1 MINEFLEIIGT
12 EDYYDTGFLNFVSI
26 KIDENNG
33 NLEIIIMIQFSIL
46 SVPGVEMTQYWQ
58 IDCSQV
64 QKCII
69 SPNTQIYAHEIM
81 LSDKHC
87 LLWNYIQ
94 SEKSL
99 LVGTVEALSSVE
111 IETLA
116 GCLFLKHQSLV
127 DRWIPFEVSIEVLGR
142 GNDIL
147 ATGPEEV
154 INAYQQVL
162 EKAGVQ
168 CSSYIS
174 ANPRWYDREKGWIE
188 EPQNLKALIIG
199 ESYVVASE
207 INAVKI
213 SEDAFSF

>member
-12 EDYYDTGFLNFVSI
+12 EDYYDTGFLNFVST
-26 KIDENNG
+26 KIDEDNG
-33 NLEIIIMIQFSIL
+33 NLEIIIRIQFAIL
-46 SVPGVEMTQYWQ
+46 SEPGAEMTQYWQ

-69 SPNTQIYAHEIM
+69 SPNTKIYAHEIM

-87 LLWNYIQ
+87 LLWDYMQ
-94 SEKSL
+94 SKKSL
-99 LVGTVEALSSVE
+99 LVGTVEALSPE
-111 IETLA
+111 IETLV
-116 GCLFLKHQSLV
+116 GHLFLKHQSLV
-127 DRWIPFEVSIEVLGR
+127 DRWIPFEVSIKVLGR

-162 EKAGVQ
+162 EKAGIQ

-174 ANPRWYDREKGWIE
+174 ANPRWYDREKGWTE
-188 EPQNLKALIIG
+188 NPQNLIALIIG

-207 INAVKI
+207 INATKI
-213 SEDAFSF
+213 SEGAFSL

>member
-1 MINEFLEIIGT
+1 MINEFLEIINT

-33 NLEIIIMIQFSIL
+33 NIEIIIMIQFAIL
-46 SVPGVEMTQYWQ
+46 SEPGVEMTQYWQ

-64 QKCII
+64 QKCIF
-69 SPNTQIYAHEIM
+69 SPNTKIYAHKIM
-81 LSDKHC
+81 LSNKHC
-87 LLWNYIQ
+87 LLWDYIQ
-94 SEKSL
+94 SKKSL
-99 LVGTVEALSSVE
+99 LVGTVESLSLE
-111 IETLA
+111 IEALA
-116 GCLFLKHQSLV
+116 GHLFLRHQSLV
-127 DRWIPFEVSIEVLGR
+127 DQWIPFEISFEVLRR
-142 GNDIL
+142 GNDLL
-147 ATGPEEV
+147 ARGPEEV

-162 EKAGVQ
+162 EKAGIP

-207 INAVKI
+207 INATKI
-213 SEDAFSF
+213 SEGAFSL